1 MLEGKSIHETVV
13 IQDKNDRV
21 YDRSGSGCGCGIFSA
36 TSQLVGAYGNENLMH
51 GWLMDL
57 FALLQD
63 AVTIGIKQLAQVFHL
78 SA

>member
-1 MLEGKSIHETVV
+1 MM
-13 IQDKNDRV
+13 
-21 YDRSGSGCGCGIFSA
+21 
-36 TSQLVGAYGNENLMH
+36 VGTYGNENLMH